1 LLSKQKLLL
10 LVAASLLVQSAFFL
24 PAPMPAYAGDP
35 AMHHII
41 INEIEINAAE
51 SGGSVW
57 IELLNA
63 GDAPVSL
70 SNLSLAITTGGG
82 NVTQVLFNADNG
94 DSAATLPAQRHH
106 VAPLPINLDHS
117 NLVSLQLFEDGTLI
131 DEVEGLNDNIAD
143 GHTWQRYPDGL
154 DTGHFEDWVFA
165 ESTRGQDNGNLGK
178 AIAECYL
185 DPFCMTLDTPM
196 HKLHVL
202 DVNDTAFTVD
212 TFSTSSVTGLN
223 LHQEEKK
230 LEVKLSKSSK
240 ESELAFIHLTFPKTL
255 LSGNFLVS
263 MDQSDSQH
271 PFFAV
276 ANDTHSRVIIEYEP
290 GDRTIEIVGTN
301 VVPEFGTASVL
312 LTVAAL
318 TFASIL
324 AWRRFSAITRSRPGS
339 KAG

>member
-1 LLSKQKLLL
+1 
-10 LVAASLLVQSAFFL
+10 V
-24 PAPMPAYAGDP
+24 PAYAGDQ
-35 AMHHII
+35 ASLHHVI

-51 SGGSVW
+51 GDGSPW

-63 GDAPVSL
+63 GDAPASL
-70 SNLSLAITTGGG
+70 SELSLAITTGDG
-82 NVTQVLFNADNG
+82 NVTQVLLTADNG
-94 DSAATLPAQRHH
+94 DSAATLPAQSHH
-106 VAPLPINLDHS
+106 ASSLPINLDHS
-117 NLVSLQLFEDGTLI
+117 NLVSLQLFEDGALL

-143 GHTWQRYPDGL
+143 DRTWQRYPDGL

-196 HKLHVL
+196 HKSHALN
-202 DVNDTAFTVD
+202 VNKTAFTVD
-212 TFSTSSVTGLN
+212 SFSTSSVTGLN

-255 LSGNFLVS
+255 LSGNFLVRI
-263 MDQSDSQH
+263 DQSDSQH

-290 GDRTIEIVGTN
+290 GDRTIEIVGTS
-301 VVPEFGTASVL
+301 VVPEFGSASTL
-312 LTVAAL
+312 LAMAAL

-324 AWRRFSAITRSRPGS
+324 GWWRFSEISRSRLGS